1 MRWFDAFESPFP
13 GFKTVILIGDKD
25 GLQALK
31 LLRENEHFDH
41 PKDWQRD
48 SEMFSHAKHQLEA
61 YANGVLKKF
70 TLKLNLQGTDF
81 QQQVWQALQTIP
93 YGQTRTYQQIAQ
105 QIGRPESYRPVG
117 NANHQNPIPII
128 VPCHRVTPKNG
139 KAGGYA
145 YGTNLKNLLLTLE
158 QKTLH
163 FSG

>member
-105 QIGRPESYRPVG
+105 QIGRLETPTTKTPFPLLFPAIESP
-117 NANHQNPIPII
+117 
-128 VPCHRVTPKNG
+128 PKM
-139 KAGGYA
+139 ARLA
-145 YGTNLKNLLLTLE
+145 AMPME
-158 QKTLH
+158 QTSKTYY
-163 FSG
+163 